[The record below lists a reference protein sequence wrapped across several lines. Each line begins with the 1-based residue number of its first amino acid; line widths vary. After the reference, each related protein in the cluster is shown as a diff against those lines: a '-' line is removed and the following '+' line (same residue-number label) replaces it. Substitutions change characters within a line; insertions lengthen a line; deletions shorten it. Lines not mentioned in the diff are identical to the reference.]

1 MGSVFDVENVDKNP
15 RCCDVKNYVI
25 ITTYA
30 GIFISPILLIYGL
43 IKMLHYKKRR
53 SFITN
58 IIIFIFFSELLN
70 IFSKYLQFL
79 KYAFEDTRTNPVT
92 NRVTTPRGV
101 ICQIQI
107 ITSIISD
114 FCTLLGT
121 LLLSYRCYEVI
132 KSKNRFFD
140 KKKARIISFC
150 IIIAFSIITSIIL
163 LIIDR
168 ALTIDLFGFKFDIR
182 DRCSY
187 WCWLEHK
194 TGMACYS
201 LFVII
206 CISNVILACKTS
218 RLLKIAYEKLK
229 DQSSISDEKIDNLN
243 DNNNIGETPNEK
255 KNFLSEDKERIVE
268 LNMMRIKCRIY
279 PIVTITIWFLLAFYR
294 FPDDIIMTYNN
305 IDYNTEKGKGGKI
318 EDDFF
323 LEYPFLRILE
333 EINLVAHS
341 FFSSFRG
348 LAYGF
353 CFIIF
358 EEKSFWNFLKNKI
371 CCCFCYCFC
380 CCSVD
385 KELADIEKNENK
397 LNFSNNS
404 LLSNSTEKE
413 INPVEENVRTSE
425 GEFGRNNEM
434 NNSNYHFNE

>member
-92 NRVTTPRGV
+92 NRVITPRGV

-206 CISNVILACKTS
+206 CISNVILAC
-218 RLLKIAYEKLK
+218 
-229 DQSSISDEKIDNLN
+229 
-243 DNNNIGETPNEK
+243 
-255 KNFLSEDKERIVE
+255 NFLSEDKERIVE

-341 FFSSFRG
+341 FLSSFRG

-371 CCCFCYCFC
+371 CCCFC

-413 INPVEENVRTSE
+413 INQVVENVKTSE
-425 GEFGRNNEM
+425 EEFGRNNEM
-434 NNSNYHFNE
+434 NNSNYHYNE

>member
-15 RCCDVKNYVI
+15 RCSDVKKPVI
-25 ITTYA
+25 ILTYV
-30 GIFISPILLIYGL
+30 GIIISPILLIYGL
-43 IKMLHYKKRR
+43 IKMLRYKKRR

-70 IFSKYLQFL
+70 IFSKTLQFL
-79 KYAFEDTRTNPVT
+79 KYAFEDTRKKPDI

-107 ITSIISD
+107 VTSIISD

-132 KSKNRFFD
+132 KSKNRLFD

-150 IIIAFSIITSIIL
+150 IIIAFSVITSIIL

-168 ALTIDLFGFKFDIR
+168 SITIDLFSLKFDIR

-206 CISNVILACKTS
+206 CISNIILACKTC
-218 RLLKIAYEKLK
+218 RLLTRAYYKLK
-229 DQSSISDEKIDNLN
+229 DLHSDEKNDNLN
-243 DNNNIGETPNEK
+243 DNNNIDETSNEK
-255 KNFLSEDKERIVE
+255 KKFLPEDEEKIAE
-268 LNMMRIKCRIY
+268 LNMMRIKCRTY
-279 PIVTITIWFLLAFYR
+279 PFVTIAIWFLLALYR
-294 FPDDIIMTYNN
+294 FPDDIIMIYNN
-305 IDYNTEKGKGGKI
+305 IDYNTEQGKGGAI
-318 EDDFF
+318 ENNFF
-323 LEYPFLRILE
+323 NEYPGLRIWE
-333 EINLVAHS
+333 EMNLVAHS
-341 FFSSFRG
+341 FLSSFRG

-358 EEKSFWNFLKNKI
+358 EEKSIFNFLKNKV
-371 CCCFCYCFC
+371 CCCFCCFENRELT
-380 CCSVD
+380 D
-385 KELADIEKNENK
+385 KEENENK

-404 LLSNSTEKE
+404 LLSNSSEKE
-413 INPVEENVRTSE
+413 INPVEENVRKTSE

-434 NNSNYHFNE
+434 NNSNYHYNE